1 MLNPMTVVEDDAV
14 LTQTS
19 ARSGSRA
26 RARETRKPGSEQ
38 TGSAEDGRAMAKASE
53 AASSPRSLTPVEAAQ
68 RWDAVVTLGALV
80 PLLMS
85 AARFRA

>member
-1 MLNPMTVVEDDAV
+1 
-14 LTQTS
+14 
-19 ARSGSRA
+19 
-26 RARETRKPGSEQ
+26 
-38 TGSAEDGRAMAKASE
+38 MAKASE